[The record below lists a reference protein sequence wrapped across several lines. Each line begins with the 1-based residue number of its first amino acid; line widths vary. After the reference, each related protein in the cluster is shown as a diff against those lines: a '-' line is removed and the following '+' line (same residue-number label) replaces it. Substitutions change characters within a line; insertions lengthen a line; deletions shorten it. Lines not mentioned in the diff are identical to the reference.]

1 MMNNPLIGESP
12 LFLALL
18 DKVSRLA
25 PIERPVLI
33 MGERGTG
40 KELIAQRLH
49 YLSKRWDQ
57 PLVTLNCAALSEG
70 LIDSELFGHESGSF
84 TGAKSKH
91 VGRFERA
98 ENGTL
103 FLDELGNAPLS
114 VQEKLLRVIEY
125 GQYERIG
132 GSTALITNGR
142 VIAATNADLLNMAE
156 QQHFR
161 HDLLDRL
168 AFDVVHLPP
177 LRQRREDILPLAN
190 HFAIKMCREMGLS
203 HFVGFSAEIKN
214 QLLGYAWPGNIRELK
229 NVVERAVYQNADSNK
244 PIVSLQTNPFEAQWD
259 TETERS
265 EGLPLSTSNPNDTVL
280 IEFPMDFKQ
289 HCQANEKQIIEQ
301 ALNQAKFHQ
310 QYAAEL
316 LGLSYHQLRGLIRK
330 YEITNKIDSD

>member
-1 MMNNPLIGESP
+1 MNTPLIGESP

-49 YLSKRWDQ
+49 YLSKRWNH
-57 PLVTLNCAALSEG
+57 PLITLNCAALSDG

-84 TGAKSKH
+84 TGAKAKH
-91 VGRFERA
+91 IGRFERA

-132 GSTALITNGR
+132 GNTVLNADVRI
-142 VIAATNADLLNMAE
+142 IAATNADLLGMTN
-156 QQHFR
+156 QDQFR
-161 HDLLDRL
+161 RDLLDRL

-177 LRQRREDILPLAN
+177 LRARKEDILPLAT
-190 HFAIKMCREMGLS
+190 HFAIKMCHEL
-203 HFVGFSAEIKN
+203 GFSQFMGFAHEAKT
-214 QLLGYAWPGNIRELK
+214 QLLQSPWPGNIRELK
-229 NVVERAVYQNADSNK
+229 NVVERAVYQHLDPTK
-244 PIVSLQTNPFEAQWD
+244 PITWLEIDPFTPQWQDDIAEPVSPPIVEIHAGAEAVTQ
-259 TETERS
+259 
-265 EGLPLSTSNPNDTVL
+265 
-280 IEFPMDFKQ
+280 FPIDFK
-289 HCQANEKQIIEQ
+289 HYCQNQEKAIIEQ
-301 ALNQAKFHQ
+301 ALIAAKFHQ
-310 QYAAEL
+310 QNAAEL

-330 YEITNKIDSD
+330 YAISNKFDSD

>member
-1 MMNNPLIGESP
+1 MNTPLIGESP

-25 PIERPVLI
+25 PIDRPVLI

-57 PLVTLNCAALSEG
+57 PLVTLNCATLSEG

-132 GSTALITNGR
+132 GNTVLNANVRI
-142 VIAATNADLLNMAE
+142 IAATNADLLSMANQE
-156 QQHFR
+156 RFR

-177 LRQRREDILPLAN
+177 LRERIDDIMPLAT
-190 HFAIKMCREMGLS
+190 HFAIKMCHELGLS
-203 HFVGFSAEIKN
+203 HFAGFTSATET
-214 QLLGYAWPGNIRELK
+214 QLRESPWPGNIRELK
-229 NVVERAVYQNADSNK
+229 NAVERTVYQHLERNNPISSLHIDPFIPQWQRSIKQEPTPNANALVACSDS
-244 PIVSLQTNPFEAQWD
+244 VNPF
-259 TETERS
+259 
-265 EGLPLSTSNPNDTVL
+265 P
-280 IEFPMDFKQ
+280 IDFKL
-289 HCQANEKQIIEQ
+289 HCQNNEKRIIEQ
-301 ALNQAKFHQ
+301 ALTEAKFHQ

-316 LGLSYHQLRGLIRK
+316 LGLTYHQLRGLIRK
-330 YEITNKIDSD
+330 YAISNKFDSD

>member
-1 MMNNPLIGESP
+1 MNNPLIGESP

-49 YLSKRWDQ
+49 YLSRRWDH
-57 PLVTLNCAALSEG
+57 PLVTLNCAALSDG

-84 TGAKSKH
+84 TGAKAKH
-91 VGRFERA
+91 IGRFERA

-132 GSTALITNGR
+132 GSTVLNANVRI
-142 VIAATNADLLNMAE
+142 IAATNADLLDMAN
-156 QQHFR
+156 QDQFR
-161 HDLLDRL
+161 RDLLDRL

-177 LRQRREDILPLAN
+177 LRTRKDDILPLAT
-190 HFAIKMCREMGLS
+190 HFAIKMCHELGLNQFMGFARE
-203 HFVGFSAEIKN
+203 AKE
-214 QLLGYAWPGNIRELK
+214 QLLESPWPGNIRELK
-229 NVVERAVYQNADSNK
+229 NVVERAVYQHLDPNQ
-244 PIVSLQTNPFEAQWD
+244 PITGLEIDPYTPQWQDDNPESRPMQTM
-259 TETERS
+259 T
-265 EGLPLSTSNPNDTVL
+265 LPLGPEVVSP
-280 IEFPMDFKQ
+280 FPIDFKQ
-289 HCQANEKQIIEQ
+289 HCQNQEKAIIEQ
-301 ALNQAKFHQ
+301 ALIAAKYHQ
-310 QYAAEL
+310 QNAAEL

-330 YEITNKIDSD
+330 YAISNKFDSD